1 MGRQRPYRKA
11 LIIVA
16 PPDDDF
22 SLRLPSRSGIKAD
35 IYLPSPMSKQ
45 SKMAQKPA
53 RKSTRKPVLTCPRP
67 IVLVGMM
74 GVGKTT
80 IGRRL
85 APLVNLPFHDADEEI
100 EQAAGMKVSDF
111 FETHGE
117 AAFRD
122 GEARVIKRLLE
133 GPPLV
138 LATGGGAIIRP
149 ETRKLIRDA
158 SISIW
163 LRAPVDVIADR
174 ATRRPTRPL
183 LRNGDP
189 KETIRRLLTE
199 RTPFYDEAALLHID
213 SQTGAHSKT
222 VNKIVELIRQTLKD
236 DPSPPIDQRSTHV

>member
-1 MGRQRPYRKA
+1 M
-11 LIIVA
+11 
-16 PPDDDF
+16 
-22 SLRLPSRSGIKAD
+22 
-35 IYLPSPMSKQ
+35 
-45 SKMAQKPA
+45 
-53 RKSTRKPVLTCPRP
+53 
-67 IVLVGMM
+67 
-74 GVGKTT
+74 GKTT

-85 APLVNLPFHDADEEI
+85 APLVGLPFHDADEEI

-111 FETHGE
+111 FEAHGE

-138 LATGGGAIIRP
+138 LATGGGAVIRP
-149 ETRKLIRDA
+149 ETRRLLRDS

-183 LRNGDP
+183 LRLGDP
-189 KETIRRLLTE
+189 KETIRRLLAE
-199 RTPFYDEAALLHID
+199 RAPFYEEAAQHQVE

-222 VNKIVELIRQTLKD
+222 VNKIVELIRHTLAD
-236 DPSPPIDQRSTHV
+236 SPPLPNNQSPANV